1 MGTKNNKSIKTKI
14 ARFFGRNLLVTS
26 MLIALIIGAVST
38 ALIVTKSNKLKNYQ
52 ADSVVQGASGWF
64 GEQIGRVNLIAE
76 TLSYE
81 DYIGDRYEEAE
92 AFLADCIKE
101 NEAAYAYYFGL
112 NDDRCVFSDGWE
124 VPDDYKATE
133 RDWYPDAYADP
144 DKATVSAAYVD
155 ADTGRIVVTIS
166 KAIVKNGK
174 PVGVFAADFFVDDL
188 ISMAE
193 SLSSSSAFAILV
205 DKDGTILTHKNSSYV
220 PSVDADGEMI
230 ATNYKDAG
238 IPDKLVKPEKRTN
251 VFSKDFFVSEYIDN
265 TGITVIFD
273 TSFFSFF
280 GGLIIFYA
288 ISIVLIVVIY
298 LFTTRRVKKVLTVS
312 LEPLDEL
319 SQASEDMK
327 NGKLDYATTNDS
339 GDEVGSLCVAIEQ
352 SNKAIRGYIEDIS
365 DKLKNM
371 ADGDLTVTVDG
382 EYAGDFAPLKES
394 INNIVAS
401 MKSAITVISEASEAV
416 YSTAQNVQG
425 GAASLADDVQS
436 VMEIVTDVEN
446 KIDDIQESFGK
457 SMSIADDARTL
468 SHNAIHNLEEGSQ
481 ALTQLMDAMNDITDK
496 SNRISAVID
505 IINEI
510 ASQTNLLALNASIEA
525 ARAGEAGKG
534 FAVVADSV
542 RVLAEQTVSAV
553 DNTTSLI
560 SESEEAVRKGNELA
574 VSTSEK
580 MSKIVT
586 ITNDV
591 NSKIQNISD
600 CIEKEKDTIN
610 DVKTAVNNMG
620 EFTTNTQAT
629 SEECVAMSQ
638 ILNEQADNMQNAV
651 NRFNI

>member
-1 MGTKNNKSIKTKI
+1 MGTKNNKSIKAKI
-14 ARFFGRNLLVTS
+14 ARFFGRNLLITS
-26 MLIALIIGAVST
+26 ILIALIIGTAST

-144 DKATVSAAYVD
+144 DKAAVSAAYVD

-166 KAIVKNGK
+166 KAIVKNDK
-174 PVGVFAADFFVDDL
+174 PVGVFAADFFVDEL

-425 GAASLADDVQS
+425 GATSLADDVQS

-446 KIDDIQESFGK
+446 KIDDIQESFGM
-457 SMSIADDARTL
+457 SMSIADDARML

-574 VSTSEK
+574 ASTSEK
-580 MSKIVT
+580 MSKIVA

-591 NSKIQNISD
+591 NNKIQNISD

>member
-1 MGTKNNKSIKTKI
+1 MGTKNNKSIKAKI
-14 ARFFGRNLLVTS
+14 ARFFGRNLLITS
-26 MLIALIIGAVST
+26 ILIALIIGTVST
-38 ALIVTKSNKLKNYQ
+38 VLIVTKSNKLKNYQ

-81 DYIGDRYEEAE
+81 DYVGSRYDESEAY
-92 AFLADCIKE
+92 LADCIKE

-124 VPDDYKATE
+124 VPADYKATE
-133 RDWYPDAYADP
+133 RDWYPDAYANP
-144 DKATVSAAYVD
+144 DEATVSSAYVD

-166 KAIVKNGK
+166 KAIIKNGK

-238 IPDKLVKPEKRTN
+238 IPDKLVKPEKRTS

-425 GAASLADDVQS
+425 GATSLADDVQS

-446 KIDDIQESFGK
+446 KIDDIQESFGM

-468 SHNAIHNLEEGSQ
+468 SHNVIHNLEEGSQ

-574 VSTSEK
+574 ASTSEK
-580 MSKIVT
+580 MSKIVA

-591 NSKIQNISD
+591 NNKIQNISD